1 MNPDGTSPATTS
13 PAAMDPEATNTAAT
27 NTAATNTAATNTAAT
42 NTAAT
47 NTVATN
53 RETSDPVTTDPVT
66 TDPSPEATTL
76 ERLTTQF
83 VERYREIL
91 EGIPEGEPTWVTSG
105 GREGGLYGTIA
116 DIDAEEA
123 SRDVAGSSI
132 AAHTEHLRWA
142 IDLANGYFQGVEPP
156 MDWSASWAVKM
167 VDDAAWRKL
176 QSEVRRAGDELMGHV
191 TTKHGWV
198 VPDMV
203 NGALASYAHAAYH
216 LGAIRQMKKIVRG

>member
-1 MNPDGTSPATTS
+1 VTNPDSTSPANTSAAATS
-13 PAAMDPEATNTAAT
+13 P
-27 NTAATNTAATNTAAT
+27 
-42 NTAAT
+42 
-47 NTVATN
+47 
-53 RETSDPVTTDPVT
+53 TSI
-66 TDPSPEATTL
+66 PSEATTL
-76 ERLTTQF
+76 ERLTERF

-116 DIDAEEA
+116 DLDAGQA
-123 SRDVAGSSI
+123 SRDIAGSSI

-142 IDLANGYFQGVEPP
+142 IDLANGYFRGVEPP
-156 MDWSASWAVKM
+156 LDWSPSWAVKT

-176 QSEVRRAGDELMGHV
+176 QSEVRRAGDELLGHI
-191 TTKHGWV
+191 TTKHGWTI
-198 VPDMV
+198 PDMV